1 MNPIGIFGGTFD
13 PIHYGH
19 LRTAFELLQALKL
32 SEVRFMPAGKPPH
45 RAAPHA
51 DAALRLEMVKRATE
65 GQPGF
70 IVDDRELQREGP
82 SYSVDT
88 LMALRAEYSTRSL
101 CLIVG
106 MDAFLSL
113 PKWYHWREILQ
124 LAHIV
129 VAHRPGW
136 RAPDMGPLGELLV
149 DRGTGRVGDLHE
161 SRSGGIY
168 IHAVTQLEI
177 SSSSIRGLIAA
188 GRDPRFLMPDAVRE
202 LLDETGCYRDR
213 PDNPPNDSPGNTPD
227 EPPGSRAG
235 SESHGESPDTAA
247 SDSAGIG

>member
-1 MNPIGIFGGTFD
+1 MNPMGVFGGTFD

-19 LRTAFELLQALKL
+19 LRTAFELLQALRL
-32 SEVRFMPAGKPPH
+32 SEVRFMPCGSPPH
-45 RAAPHA
+45 RGTPVAEGS
-51 DAALRLEMVKRATE
+51 LRLRMVQLATE
-65 GQPGF
+65 AQHGF

-88 LMALRAEYSTRSL
+88 LMTLRAEYPTRSL

-106 MDAFLSL
+106 MDAFLGL
-113 PKWYHWREILQ
+113 PRWYHWREILQ

-161 SRSGGIY
+161 SRAGSIY

-177 SSSSIRGLIAA
+177 SSSDIRNLIAA
-188 GRDPRFLMPDAVRE
+188 GRDPRFLMPDAVRDLIAE
-202 LLDETGCYRDR
+202 SHCYRD
-213 PDNPPNDSPGNTPD
+213 
-227 EPPGSRAG
+227 EPTQAER
-235 SESHGESPDTAA
+235 ESQ
-247 SDSAGIG
+247 